1 MWALGIECLNMMKF
15 SLRELKSH
23 DFFSRGKKLMA
34 SFLNIAVGL
43 FSKGW
48 DSAGKPHSVWHL
60 IELASLVFQGHC
72 TEISN
77 INPLKTSMFNL

>member
-1 MWALGIECLNMMKF
+1 
-15 SLRELKSH
+15 
-23 DFFSRGKKLMA
+23 MA